1 MDSLTAKKASDQA
14 KILAE
19 KLFLSAET
27 SKEEKLQML
36 TAIEAAI
43 FLLGRQAPPI
53 QIARLHCLAAKCF
66 LKVQEYGMALWHAQL
81 SEFQTKSAPD
91 RRLIDE
97 IFSLDVLGR
106 SQYLRGQMEKSKD
119 SLNHANSLLEKLEV
133 SAEIEH
139 YRKYIQ
145 VLETAGLPMAN
156 MEPSS

>member
-14 KILAE
+14 KITAE
-19 KLFLSAET
+19 KLFLADET
-27 SKEEKLQML
+27 SKDEKLQML

-43 FLLGRQAPPI
+43 FLLGRQAAPI

-66 LKVQEYGMALWHAQL
+66 LKAQEYGMALWHAQL
-81 SEFQTKSAPD
+81 GEFQTKAAAD

-106 SQYLRGQMEKSKD
+106 SQYLRGQTEKSKA

-133 SAEIEH
+133 SSEIEQ
-139 YRKYIQ
+139 YRNYIK
-145 VLETAGLPMAN
+145 VLEKAGLPIN
-156 MEPSS
+156 EMESSS